1 MQQNISILEAY
12 TAMYI
17 FVRNY
22 YYRLG
27 KPAEIGNFLS
37 DIKLIRDGK
46 PLDVT
51 LWLTKDG
58 EPQDPAMWD
67 DWLEAI
73 NSMIDTQKS

>member
-1 MQQNISILEAY
+1 
-12 TAMYI
+12 MYI

-27 KPAEIGNFLS
+27 KPEEIGNFLS
-37 DIKLIRDGK
+37 DIKMIEKGE

-51 LWLTKDG
+51 LWSTYDA

-67 DWLEAI
+67 DWIEAI
-73 NSMIDTQKS
+73 NLATKVP